1 MTSPDTDSTRI
12 SVKRIF
18 DLAALLNESKQ
29 AATQSK
35 DAALA
40 ENSVKKSTALKMQ

>member
-1 MTSPDTDSTRI
+1 MSAPESDSTRI

-18 DLAALLNESKQ
+18 DVATLLNESKQ
-29 AATQSK
+29 TSTQSK
-35 DAALA
+35 DETLA